1 MKAAVRHV
9 ICLLIGAVLLALSFL
24 AEAQQPKKVYQIGI
38 LHSESDSNPNSE
50 HNVATLRQRLREL
63 GYFEGQNV
71 HFEYRWAEGK
81 RDRLAELAADL
92 LRHNVDVLVT
102 TGTPAVRVAKQ
113 ATRSVPI
120 VMAQVGDAVENGIV
134 ASLARPG
141 GNITGVS
148 FMNPEIQSKWLEL
161 VTEASPKIRRVAV
174 LVHPDNLNRPAFKAM
189 AAAAGSL
196 GLELY
201 HIEVL
206 APEDVDRA
214 FSATAK
220 LRADAVTVFRDSA
233 VTRYGNRIAE
243 FAAKRRLPT
252 IGPLSQ
258 AEVGFLIGYGASGAE
273 SYRRAAY
280 FVDRILKGAKPA
292 DLPVEQPMKFEL
304 VINLKTAKQIGLT
317 IPPNLLVRADRVIK

>member
-1 MKAAVRHV
+1 
-9 ICLLIGAVLLALSFL
+9 VLLALSFL
-24 AEAQQPKKVYQIGI
+24 AEAQQPKKVYRIGI

-174 LVHPDNLNRPAFKAM
+174 LVHPDNLNRPAFKANKT
-189 AAAAGSL
+189 G
-196 GLELY
+196 
-201 HIEVL
+201 
-206 APEDVDRA
+206 PRA
-214 FSATAK
+214 
-220 LRADAVTVFRDSA
+220 
-233 VTRYGNRIAE
+233 
-243 FAAKRRLPT
+243 
-252 IGPLSQ
+252 
-258 AEVGFLIGYGASGAE
+258 
-273 SYRRAAY
+273 
-280 FVDRILKGAKPA
+280 
-292 DLPVEQPMKFEL
+292 
-304 VINLKTAKQIGLT
+304 
-317 IPPNLLVRADRVIK
+317 